1 MAHSVGELGEFGLIS
16 AMRGVL
22 PAAPLAQVGPGDDAA
37 VLTTPDGRVVT
48 TVDVLIEGRH
58 FRRDWSSA
66 HDVGR
71 RAAAASLADV
81 VAMGARPTAL
91 LVGLGVPADLESSWP
106 LGLAEGLAEEAGLV
120 GAGVIGGDVV
130 RSDSIIVSVTAFG
143 DLEGRA
149 PVLRSGACAGDVL
162 AVAGRLGW
170 AAAGLAVL
178 SRGFRAPRVLVN
190 AHRVPEPPYAAGP
203 AAAQAGATAMLDVS
217 DGLVADAGHIA
228 QASGV
233 EIVIDPNRLVVADPI
248 RDAAAAYN
256 ADPLVWL
263 LAGGD
268 DHALLA
274 TFPPGATLPP
284 EFTVIGSVRK
294 TKTPGV
300 LVGDAPYAERGG
312 WDHFR

>member
-300 LVGDAPYAERGG
+300 LVGDTPYAERGG